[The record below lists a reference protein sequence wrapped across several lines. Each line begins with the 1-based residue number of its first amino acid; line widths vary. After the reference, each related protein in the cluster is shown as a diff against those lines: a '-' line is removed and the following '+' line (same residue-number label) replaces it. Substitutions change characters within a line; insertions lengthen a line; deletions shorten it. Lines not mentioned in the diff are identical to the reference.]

1 MTVRMCVKTRL
12 LLSAVASLMLTS
24 CATQKVAPGIEPEP
38 QTGFFA
44 RRSQMRLPAE
54 SADVAVIFVGGFA
67 EQVLTHL
74 RAVYESMSPLPGE
87 GRQLRACYA
96 WDGGRGCLLAH
107 STKLLQND
115 LLAFL
120 RLNPQADIVL
130 IGHSYGGSAIMD
142 VLRHLGKDV
151 PRGRTIVLTLD
162 PVSAR
167 KRSHPRERA
176 EGVDYWINV
185 YCEPYRHG
193 KDIFAAI
200 GGPWRECP
208 QADVNLRFSGDER
221 DAKGRRYQHSR
232 PDSLLMER
240 PKGRLLSAYGHLL
253 QVWEAFRMQP
263 K

>member
-1 MTVRMCVKTRL
+1 MCAKL
-12 LLSAVASLMLTS
+12 LLLLPPVAALMITS
-24 CATQKVAPGIEPEP
+24 CSTQKVAPGIEPKP

-44 RRSQMRLPAE
+44 RRLQMRLPAE
-54 SADVAVIFVGGFA
+54 PADAAVIFVGGFG

-74 RAVYESMSPLPGE
+74 RVIYESMPPLPGE

-115 LLAFL
+115 LRAFL
-120 RLNPQADIVL
+120 RVNPRADLVL
-130 IGHSYGGSAIMD
+130 IGHSYGGSATMD

-151 PRGRTIVLTLD
+151 PRGRVTVLTLD
-162 PVSAR
+162 PVSTRA
-167 KRSHPRERA
+167 RSHPRGRA

-193 KDIFAAI
+193 KDIVAAI
-200 GGPWRECP
+200 GGPWRKCP
-208 QADVNLRFSGDER
+208 QADVNLRFSGVER
-221 DAKGRRYQHSR
+221 DAKGRRYQHAR

-240 PKGRLLSAYGHLL
+240 PKGQPLSAYEHLL
-253 QVWEAFRMQP
+253 QVWTAFRMQT

>member
-1 MTVRMCVKTRL
+1 MCSKTRL
-12 LLSAVASLMLTS
+12 LLSAAAVLMLTS
-24 CATQKVAPGIEPEP
+24 FTTQKVAPGIEPEP

-44 RRSQMRLPAE
+44 RRSQVRLAAE
-54 SADVAVIFVGGFA
+54 TADVAVIFVGGFG
-67 EQVLTHL
+67 EQVSARL
-74 RAVYESMSPLPGE
+74 RTVYESMLPLPGA
-87 GRQLRACYA
+87 GRQLRAFYA

-115 LLAFL
+115 LRAFL

-130 IGHSYGGSAIMD
+130 VGHSYGGSAVMD
-142 VLRHLGKDV
+142 ALRHLGKDV

-162 PVSAR
+162 PVSTR

-176 EGVDYWINV
+176 EGVDYWINS

-193 KDIFAAI
+193 RDILAAI

-208 QADVNLRFSGDER
+208 QADVNLRFSGNDR

-232 PDSLLMER
+232 PDSLLMEC
-240 PKGRLLSAYGHLL
+240 PKGQPLSAYGHLL
-253 QVWEAFRMQP
+253 QVWTAFRKQP